1 MTQLLMGQ
9 YIMSLIVFSLE
20 VFYRYPQLD
29 FTLNLRPNRTLM
41 PDSTADVVHVLE
53 VLLSRSL

>member
-1 MTQLLMGQ
+1 MSQLLMGQ

-29 FTLNLRPNRTLM
+29 FTLNLSPNRTLM

>member
-9 YIMSLIVFSLE
+9 YIMSLMVFSLE

-29 FTLNLRPNRTLM
+29 FTLNLSPNRTLM
-41 PDSTADVVHVLE
+41 PDSTADVVYVLE